1 MFPATYENRFY
12 RKKNETLIAD
22 ISADGIIINNTQ
34 DALDMMMNC
43 SYQGADKII
52 WYEQNITP
60 EFFDLKTKLAGN
72 ILQKFSTYNM
82 ELAIIGEFSKY
93 NSKSLKDFIFESNK
107 QRKINFLATKEE
119 ALAIL
124 SANKRSI

>member
-1 MFPATYENRFY
+1 
-12 RKKNETLIAD
+12 
-22 ISADGIIINNTQ
+22 
-34 DALDMMMNC
+34 MMMNC